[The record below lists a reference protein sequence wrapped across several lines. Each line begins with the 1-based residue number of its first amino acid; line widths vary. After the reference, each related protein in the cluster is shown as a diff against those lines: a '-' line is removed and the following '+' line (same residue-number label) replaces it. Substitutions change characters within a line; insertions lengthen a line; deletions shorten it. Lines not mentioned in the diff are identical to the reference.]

1 MSIHIDC
8 SRLSIYLVLG
18 KVYLINTD
26 AIQRTCLRVRL
37 GSKVKTWGPKPE
49 HWFDRAQG
57 AA

>member
-8 SRLSIYLVLG
+8 RLLSIYLVLG

-26 AIQRTCLRVRL
+26 AIQRTCLRVRW
-37 GSKVKTWGPKPE
+37 GSKVKAWGPKPE
-49 HWFDRAQG
+49 MVMDLLRK